1 MEVVASVMKKVI
13 AFMREASQLV
23 LFGVSGD
30 LAHKNDPR
38 TLLVPECALADTFSQ

>member
-1 MEVVASVMKKVI
+1 VVASVMKKVI

-30 LAHKNDPR
+30 LAHKMIPGHCSCLNVR
-38 TLLVPECALADTFSQ
+38 